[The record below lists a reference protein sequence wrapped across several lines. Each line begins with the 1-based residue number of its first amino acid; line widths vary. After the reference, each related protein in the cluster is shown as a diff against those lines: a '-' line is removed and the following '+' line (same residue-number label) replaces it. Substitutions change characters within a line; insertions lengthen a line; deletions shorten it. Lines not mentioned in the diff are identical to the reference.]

1 MTNHR
6 GEGLVNS
13 VKMWQLLKFHY
24 LLQLPF
30 LFRSSEGVVA
40 FILTIL
46 EFHYPISCM
55 QTKLLLNVVS
65 YFMVR

>member
-1 MTNHR
+1 
-6 GEGLVNS
+6 
-13 VKMWQLLKFHY
+13 MWQLLKFHY

-46 EFHYPISCM
+46 EFHYAISCM

-65 YFMVR
+65 YFMVC